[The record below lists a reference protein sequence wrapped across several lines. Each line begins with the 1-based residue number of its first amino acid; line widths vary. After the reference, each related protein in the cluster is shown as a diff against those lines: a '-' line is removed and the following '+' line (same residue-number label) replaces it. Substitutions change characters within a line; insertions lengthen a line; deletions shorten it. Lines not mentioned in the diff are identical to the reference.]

1 MNSSSRQSA
10 RGGAITQA
18 VGMLELA
25 TSGAGLT
32 DVTREAGA
40 WLRRE
45 HAQDGL
51 LTLFIRHT
59 SASLTIQENADPD
72 ARPDLVDALAPRSA
86 PYRHASE
93 GPDDMPA
100 HIKSALT
107 STSTA
112 VPVIAGT
119 MALGVW
125 QGIYL
130 WEHRTRP
137 HVRSIALHYQGTR
150 R

>member
-10 RGGAITQA
+10 GGGAITQA

-51 LTLFIRHT
+51 LTLFIRHI

-72 ARPDLVDALAPRSA
+72 ARPDLVNALDGLASRSA

-107 STSTA
+107 STSIA
-112 VPVIAGT
+112 VPVIAGC

-137 HVRSIALHYQGTR
+137 HVRSIALH
-150 R
+150 

>member
-1 MNSSSRQSA
+1 M
-10 RGGAITQA
+10 TC
-18 VGMLELA
+18 
-25 TSGAGLT
+25 
-32 DVTREAGA
+32 
-40 WLRRE
+40 RR
-45 HAQDGL
+45 
-51 LTLFIRHT
+51 
-59 SASLTIQENADPD
+59 
-72 ARPDLVDALAPRSA
+72 
-86 PYRHASE
+86 
-93 GPDDMPA
+93 

-107 STSTA
+107 STSIA